1 MREEWETMER
11 RKKVENG
18 KNEEHKWEREK
29 AERIKENGIERK
41 EWRTSER
48 MENIGWIKKMRE
60 NRKQRK

>member
-29 AERIKENGIERK
+29 SGKN
-41 EWRTSER
+41 
-48 MENIGWIKKMRE
+48 
-60 NRKQRK
+60 